1 MPLNLVILLL
11 LLHYDY
17 YHYYCYYYYHRH
29 HYYCYYYWR
38 VKASGL
44 FKLCLAIVAALGYG
58 MVTQYTY

>member
-1 MPLNLVILLL
+1 MAQSARALTINSQNSS
-11 LLHYDY
+11 
-17 YHYYCYYYYHRH
+17 
-29 HYYCYYYWR
+29 R